1 MPVRREAH
9 HFPRKWCACTAGN
22 SVERCRRKVRIVR
35 CGISVIW
42 SVTLATLRE
51 PTQFGVVSMIH
62 RNKLIFSTE
71 RIGPDLSR
79 LRRGHQVSL
88 ERTEFR
94 RGEACLPRAVL
105 VWRNDITKNMNFVTP
120 LTTDRNTCKLPDGK
134 SHLSFQKIRKAPA
147 TVVPFKR

>member
-71 RIGPDLSR
+71 RFGPRPEPAS
-79 LRRGHQVSL
+79 
-88 ERTEFR
+88 
-94 RGEACLPRAVL
+94 P
-105 VWRNDITKNMNFVTP
+105 WTP
-120 LTTDRNTCKLPDGK
+120 GQPGTDRISQGRGMPPKGCARLEKRHHKKHELCYTANDR
-134 SHLSFQKIRKAPA
+134 QKYVQIALTANR
-147 TVVPFKR
+147 TFLFKR